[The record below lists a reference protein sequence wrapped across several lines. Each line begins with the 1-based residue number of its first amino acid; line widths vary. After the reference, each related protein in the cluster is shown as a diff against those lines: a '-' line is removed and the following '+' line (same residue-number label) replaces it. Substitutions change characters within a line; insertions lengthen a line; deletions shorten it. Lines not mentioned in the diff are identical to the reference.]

1 MKNKELSDFINPLDR
16 LKQAVAKDSAYV
28 KKKIAHNKKIIDS
41 FHKAISSEF
50 LKNPELE
57 NLIEIK
63 EKEAIVSFGFVLD
76 SIEEESESI
85 LLDKCFE
92 CDEFY
97 TYSKDF
103 SYKDIGRT
111 LPVALKNT
119 IDVFKSLDI
128 EFKIATEDFEC
139 FFDYEENKLYFS

>member
-1 MKNKELSDFINPLDR
+1 MKNKELSSFINPLDR

-28 KKKIAHNKKIIDS
+28 KKKIAYNKKIIDS

-50 LKNPELE
+50 LKNPELQD
-57 NLIEIK
+57 LIEIK

-128 EFKIATEDFEC
+128 EFKISTEDFEC